1 MMLPWSKWM
10 YGHWHW
16 SREDA
21 SWDLRSKDGSKSFDF
36 EWGFLFYWRVC
47 TRPWQAL
54 SPFFTIISSGPVS
67 QSIYRFDMYALYG
80 SIVWELENR
89 FGRCVFF
96 FFFLNFRICICILS
110 TAVCWPIMHWSS
122 GQNKDGHNLTPTS
135 SIRRHQLSLFSSL
148 SVSVFLVFVF
158 WFLVFGGLLSRQK
171 AIKKAS
177 KEQKAEQSESWKRIE
192 CCIYRIGGLEEANPI
207 TGSLSGVNEWV
218 TSAP

>member
-1 MMLPWSKWM
+1 MNVWALTLIT
-10 YGHWHW
+10 
-16 SREDA
+16 RRCE
-21 SWDLRSKDGSKSFDF
+21 LRSKIQRWF
-36 EWGFLFYWRVC
+36 EIVWFRVGFSILLACVY
-47 TRPWQAL
+47 PAL
-54 SPFFTIISSGPVS
+54 TGTVSIFHNHQQWASFTIYL
-67 QSIYRFDMYALYG
+67 SIWYVRA
-80 SIVWELENR
+80 VWLN
-89 FGRCVFF
+89 CVRAGKPLRQMCFL

-177 KEQKAEQSESWKRIE
+177 KEQKAEHSESWKRIE

-207 TGSLSGVNEWV
+207 TGSLSGVNDWV